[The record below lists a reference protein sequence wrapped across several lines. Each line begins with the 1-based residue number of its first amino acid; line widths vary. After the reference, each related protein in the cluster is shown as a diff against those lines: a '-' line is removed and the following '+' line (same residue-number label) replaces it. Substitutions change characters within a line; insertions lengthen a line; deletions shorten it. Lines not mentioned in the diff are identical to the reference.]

1 MLIVFLFLALILF
14 IWLTVKPNSLR
25 KFYSQISEKHDQTS
39 ISVEGVLLNQK
50 NVKILFCNIF
60 LIGHCHS
67 CKSLFKTEVPYIET
81 KF

>member
-14 IWLTVKPNSLR
+14 IWLTIKPNSLR
-25 KFYSQISEKHDQTS
+25 RFYSQISEKHDQTS
-39 ISVEGVLLNQK
+39 IFVERALLNQK

-60 LIGHCHS
+60 LIGHCHP
-67 CKSLFKTEVPYIET
+67 CKSPFKSEVPYIET